1 MDNVARFDSS
11 RRGELFAETAD
22 RLRLSDT
29 VVEKDFWVCWTLKQ
43 IFSIDA
49 LKSTLLFKGG
59 TSLSKIFRAINRFS
73 EDIDLAV
80 DYTALGFVGARDPRQ
95 EGISRTKQIKILE
108 EMLDACRLYIRSA
121 FLPLLSKRFQEVLAD
136 RDWALTIS
144 PNDPHIVQFRYPS
157 SVANRLAYI
166 SPQVILELGTHAEF
180 IPRDNFPIRSF
191 AAEQFPQVFEEPEVF
206 VTALLA
212 KRTFWEKA
220 TILHAEYP
228 SSRRT
233 TFSRPLFSALL
244 RPCYAGTKRHQTN
257 GISGP
262 RPASHSR
269 SPQANVLSVCLGPI

>member
-1 MDNVARFDSS
+1 
-11 RRGELFAETAD
+11 LFAETAD

-269 SPQANVLSVCLGPI
+269 SPQANVLSVCLGPL